1 MFARI
6 LTFKASNC
14 KSLQIWWK
22 PRVFVPTGTSTSH
35 WSWMFFHSS
44 KQTSGSWDH
53 PLTLADPEAERMRHS
68 FISDTQQ
75 TAGSSLSE
83 GYLKLNSLKLTRK
96 NCKNNE
102 EITKLYTV
110 APVQLSWMLCSKAEW
125 SDMIFNDCKINNW
138 VSTGWNLFR
147 CCVIH
152 TGQKYRNRKYKQM
165 SLAPWPLSL
174 YLPTDSSTLTGWWGA
189 VELTVL
195 DRNWTAGSAE
205 ASICICVYV

>member
-1 MFARI
+1 ME
-6 LTFKASNC
+6 ASCLCPNWNINL
-14 KSLQIWWK
+14 SLK
-22 PRVFVPTGTSTSH
+22 LNV
-35 WSWMFFHSS
+35 FFHSF
-44 KQTSGSWDH
+44 KQTSGSWD
-53 PLTLADPEAERMRHS
+53 PLLTLADPEAERICRDGHS

-96 NCKNNE
+96 SCKNNE

-110 APVQLSWMLCSKAEW
+110 APVQLSWAWMLFSKAEW
-125 SDMIFNDCKINNW
+125 SDMSFNDCKINNW

-174 YLPTDSSTLTGWWGA
+174 YPLTDNRTLTGIWGA
-189 VELTVL
+189 VEFQ
-195 DRNWTAGSAE
+195 
-205 ASICICVYV
+205 

>member
-68 FISDTQQ
+68 FISDMQQ

-110 APVQLSWMLCSKAEW
+110 APVQLSWMLCPRLHDQTW
-125 SDMIFNDCKINNW
+125 SLMTVKLITGSAQDGIYLDV
-138 VSTGWNLFR
+138 VSSTQGKSIEIENTNKCLL
-147 CCVIH
+147 H
-152 TGQKYRNRKYKQM
+152 
-165 SLAPWPLSL
+165 LDHSL
-174 YLPTDSSTLTGWWGA
+174 Y
-189 VELTVL
+189 
-195 DRNWTAGSAE
+195 
-205 ASICICVYV
+205 IC